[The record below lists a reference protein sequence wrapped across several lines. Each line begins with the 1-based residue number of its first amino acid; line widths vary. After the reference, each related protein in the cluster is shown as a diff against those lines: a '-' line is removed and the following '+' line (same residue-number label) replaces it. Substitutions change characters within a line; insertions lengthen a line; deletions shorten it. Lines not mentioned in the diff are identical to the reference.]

1 MLQNAPKY
9 PINHDKKR
17 QVSVGFGR
25 IIGLILVA
33 GARFMN
39 DGPIVLLGR
48 CGLDRL
54 AGPLR
59 AITGAEVI
67 VSGFTD
73 TALARRVDPSLVYVD
88 LFGWDVI
95 GPICAA
101 VLTGGAPPLPLD
113 LLTTIVNALEG
124 LPVVYR
130 GLRRPSAGSFGWGPP
145 PPELNLALDALDGVL
160 GGARRLDVA
169 GIWARRGVAAD
180 DTRFGL
186 GHGEAVGD
194 AAASAEAEALGALW
208 IARTRGPLKCLV
220 VDLDDTLIYGEI
232 NHDDFSVRNPAYLP
246 LGQKT
251 PSAALIEGWWRLR
264 RGLHEAL
271 REAQRRGILLA
282 LATRNDPELV
292 RDRFR
297 RRPADPDRRFGLY
310 ARMYDD
316 LPEDLQGIFAAEHAA
331 LLRRVALDLDDFVVV
346 EAGFGPKSAM
356 CRRIAESLGIGLDR
370 LGFLDDSP
378 FERAE
383 VAANAPEVVVFGG
396 DVDGFREQLLTG
408 PHTQVWELTDTP
420 RIPSYKSR
428 AAVVL
433 AASQDPDLTGFLMGL
448 DLRVWGRPAVWA
460 DLPRARELL
469 QRTNQLTLNGSRP
482 PIHSPEG
489 LWVGMV
495 TDRLADHGLV
505 AVGLVRDGA
514 LVAFACSCRVL
525 PHRVAGSLLG
535 ELLRQNPGVQARF
548 EPTGRNGASVGLV
561 EEALGPPPAWVTLGP
576 PAVTLG

>member
-1 MLQNAPKY
+1 
-9 PINHDKKR
+9 
-17 QVSVGFGR
+17 
-25 IIGLILVA
+25 
-33 GARFMN
+33 MN
-39 DGPIVLLGR
+39 DPHGPIVLLGR

-59 AITGAEVI
+59 GITQAEVV
-67 VSGFTD
+67 VSSFTD
-73 TALARRVDPSLVYVD
+73 AALARRLKPSLVYVD

-101 VLTGGAPPLPLD
+101 ALTGASPPLPLG
-113 LLTTIVNALEG
+113 LLTTIVHSLEG

-145 PPELNLALDALDGVL
+145 PPGLHAALDALEAIL
-160 GGARRLDVA
+160 GDARRLDVA

-194 AAASAEAEALGALW
+194 AAAIAEAEALAALW
-208 IARTRGPLKCLV
+208 TAKTRGPLKCLV

-232 NHDDFSVRNPAYLP
+232 SHDDFSTRNPAYLP
-246 LGQKT
+246 QGQAT

-282 LATRNDPELV
+282 LATRNDPEVV
-292 RDRFR
+292 RARFR
-297 RRPADPDRRFGLY
+297 RRPADPERRFGLY
-310 ARMYDD
+310 AKMYDD

-331 LLRRVALDLDDFVVV
+331 LLRRVALDLDDFVVI

-356 CRRIAESLGIGLDR
+356 CRRIAEALGIGLDR

-383 VAANAPEVVVFGG
+383 VATNAPEVVVFGG
-396 DVDGFREQLLTG
+396 EVDGLREQLLTG
-408 PHTQVWELTDTP
+408 PHTQIWALTDTP

-448 DLRVWGRPAVWA
+448 ALRVWGRPAVEA
-460 DLPRARELL
+460 DLPRAQELL
-469 QRTNQLTLNGSRP
+469 QRSNQLTLNGARP
-482 PIHSPEG
+482 TLTHAEG
-489 LWVGMV
+489 LWVGFV
-495 TDRLADHGLV
+495 SDRLADHGLV
-505 AVGLVRDGA
+505 AVGLVADGE
-514 LVAFACSCRVL
+514 LIAFACSCRVL
-525 PHRVAGSLLG
+525 PHRVAGALLG
-535 ELLRQNPGVQARF
+535 ELLRQHPGVVARF

-561 EEALGPPPAWVTLGP
+561 EEALGPTPPWVTIP
-576 PAVTLG
+576 

>member
-1 MLQNAPKY
+1 MNDP
-9 PINHDKKR
+9 H
-17 QVSVGFGR
+17 
-25 IIGLILVA
+25 GLI
-33 GARFMN
+33 
-39 DGPIVLLGR
+39 GPIVLLGR

-54 AGPLR
+54 AAPLR
-59 AITGAEVI
+59 ALTGAEVI

-73 TALARRVDPSLVYVD
+73 AALARRVAPSLVYVD
-88 LFGWDVI
+88 LFGWDLL

-101 VLTGGAPPLPLD
+101 ALTGASPPLPLG
-113 LLTTIVNALEG
+113 LLGTIVAELAG

-130 GLRRPSAGSFGWGPP
+130 GLRRPSAGSFGFGPP
-145 PPELNLALDALDGVL
+145 PPGLNEALDSLEAVL
-160 GGARRLDVA
+160 GDARRLDVA

-194 AAASAEAEALGALW
+194 AAAEAEAEALAALW
-208 IARTRGPLKCLV
+208 TARVRGPLKCLV

-232 NHDDFSVRNPAYLP
+232 SHDDFSKRNPAYLP
-246 LGQKT
+246 QDQAT

-282 LATRNDPELV
+282 LATRNDPALV
-292 RDRFR
+292 HARFR
-297 RRPADPDRRFGLY
+297 RRPADPERRFGLY
-310 ARMYDD
+310 TKMYDD

-383 VAANAPEVVVFGG
+383 VAAHAPEVVVFGG
-396 DVDGFREQLLTG
+396 EVDGFREQLLTG
-408 PHTQVWELTDTP
+408 PHTQVWALTDTP

-433 AASQDPDLTGFLMGL
+433 AESQAEDLTAFLMGL
-448 DLRVWGRPAVWA
+448 GLHVWGRPALEA
-460 DLPRARELL
+460 ELPRAQELL
-469 QRTNQLTLNGSRP
+469 QRTNQLTLNGARP
-482 PIHSPEG
+482 TLEGAEG
-489 LWVGMV
+489 LWVGFV
-495 TDRLADHGLV
+495 SDRLADHGLV
-505 AVGLVRDGA
+505 AVGLVRDGEV
-514 LVAFACSCRVL
+514 VAFACSCRVL
-525 PHRVAGSLLG
+525 PHRVAGALLG
-535 ELLRQNPGVQARF
+535 ELLRQHPGVTARF

-561 EEALGPPPAWVTLGP
+561 EEALRPPPPWVTLGECSSP
-576 PAVTLG
+576 SP

>member
-1 MLQNAPKY
+1 
-9 PINHDKKR
+9 
-17 QVSVGFGR
+17 
-25 IIGLILVA
+25 
-33 GARFMN
+33 MN
-39 DGPIVLLGR
+39 DPHGPIVLLGR

-59 AITGAEVI
+59 AITGVEVI

-73 TALARRVDPSLVYVD
+73 VALAQRAAPSLVYVD

-101 VLTGGAPPLPLD
+101 ALTGASPPLPLGP
-113 LLTTIVNALEG
+113 LSTIVRALEG

-130 GLRRPSAGSFGWGPP
+130 GLRRPSAGSFGFGPP
-145 PPELNLALDALDGVL
+145 PPGLHEALDALEGLL
-160 GGARRLDVA
+160 GDARRLDVA
-169 GIWARRGVAAD
+169 GLWARRGVAAD
-180 DTRFGL
+180 DTRYGL
-186 GHGEAVGD
+186 GHGEGVGE
-194 AAASAEAEALGALW
+194 AAAVVEAEAVAALW
-208 IARTRGPLKCLV
+208 TARARGPLKCLV

-232 NHDDFSVRNPAYLP
+232 SQDDFATRNPAYLP
-246 LGQKT
+246 EGQDT

-282 LATRNDPELV
+282 LATRNDPALV
-292 RDRFR
+292 RARLR
-297 RRPADPDRRFGLY
+297 RRPAEPERRFGLY

-316 LPEDLQGIFAAEHAA
+316 LPDELQGMFAAEHAA

-346 EAGFGPKSAM
+346 EAGFDPKSAM
-356 CRRIAESLGIGLDR
+356 CRRIAEALGIGLDR

-408 PHTQVWELTDTP
+408 PHTQVWELTHTP
-420 RIPSYKSR
+420 RIPSYRSR
-428 AAVVL
+428 AAVVS
-433 AASQDPDLTGFLMGL
+433 AAAQDLTRFLMGL
-448 DLRVWGRPAVWA
+448 DLKIWGRPAVEA

-469 QRTNQLTLNGSRP
+469 QRSNQLSLNGARP
-482 PIHSPEG
+482 ALTDAAG
-489 LWVGMV
+489 LWVGFV

-514 LVAFACSCRVL
+514 VVAFACSCRVL
-525 PHRVAGSLLG
+525 PHRVAGALLG
-535 ELLRQNPGVQARF
+535 ELLRQHPGAVARH
-548 EPTGRNGASVGLV
+548 EPTGRNGASAGLV
-561 EEALGPPPAWVTLGP
+561 EEALGPPPPWVTVA
-576 PAVTLG
+576 PAGVTLP

>member
-1 MLQNAPKY
+1 MNDP
-9 PINHDKKR
+9 H
-17 QVSVGFGR
+17 
-25 IIGLILVA
+25 GLI
-33 GARFMN
+33 
-39 DGPIVLLGR
+39 GPIVLLGR

-54 AGPLR
+54 AAPLR
-59 AITGAEVI
+59 ALTGAEVI

-73 TALARRVDPSLVYVD
+73 AALARRVAPSLVYVD
-88 LFGWDVI
+88 LFGWDLL

-101 VLTGGAPPLPLD
+101 ALTGASPPLPLA
-113 LLTTIVNALEG
+113 LLGTIVAELAG

-130 GLRRPSAGSFGWGPP
+130 GLRRPSAGSFGFGPP
-145 PPELNLALDALDGVL
+145 PPGLDEALDRLEAVL
-160 GGARRLDVA
+160 GEARRLDVA

-194 AAASAEAEALGALW
+194 AAAEAEAEALAALW
-208 IARTRGPLKCLV
+208 TARVRGPLKCLV

-232 NHDDFSVRNPAYLP
+232 SHDHFSTRNPAYLP
-246 LGQKT
+246 QDQAT

-282 LATRNDPELV
+282 LATRNDPALV
-292 RDRFR
+292 HARFR
-297 RRPADPDRRFGLY
+297 RRPADPERRFGLY
-310 ARMYDD
+310 KKMYDD

-383 VAANAPEVVVFGG
+383 VAAHAPEVVVFGG
-396 DVDGFREQLLTG
+396 EVDGFREQLLTG
-408 PHTQVWELTDTP
+408 PHTQIWALTDTP

-433 AASQDPDLTGFLMGL
+433 AEAQAEDLSGFLIGL
-448 DLRVWGRPAVWA
+448 GLHVWGRPALEA
-460 DLPRARELL
+460 ELPRAQELL
-469 QRTNQLTLNGSRP
+469 QRTNQLTLNGARP
-482 PIHSPEG
+482 TLEGAEG
-489 LWVGMV
+489 LWVGFV
-495 TDRLADHGLV
+495 SDRLADHGLV
-505 AVGLVRDGA
+505 AVGLVRGGEV
-514 LVAFACSCRVL
+514 VAFACSCRVL
-525 PHRVAGSLLG
+525 PHRVAGALLG
-535 ELLRQNPGVQARF
+535 ELLRQHPGVTARF

-561 EEALGPPPAWVTLGP
+561 EEALRPPPPWVTLGECSSP
-576 PAVTLG
+576 SP